1 MENLEV
7 VEQRVRGIMELYG
20 FETEPMK
27 LKPRVIISD
36 ELDKSVNGYFQLG
49 ESVEEDVI
57 ILRKDYEF
65 IEAALAHEL
74 THLLQVE
81 REGVEDPEY
90 WFEFEAIAVEEY
102 YQQYYLM
109 KNPNFIRFIDTN
121 LHGIGKEYHLN
132 RLFLLYR
139 KWTDDY
145 RKVNFTQAVVSVN
158 KILNK

>member
-20 FETEPMK
+20 FETEPLK
-27 LKPRVIISD
+27 LNPRVIISD

-49 ESVEEDVI
+49 ESVEDDVI
-57 ILRKDYEF
+57 VLREDYEF

-81 REGVEDPEY
+81 REGTDDPEY
-90 WFEFEAIAVEEY
+90 WFEFEAIAVEEHY
-102 YQQYYLM
+102 RLYYLT
-109 KNPNFIRFIDTN
+109 KTPKFIRFIDTK
-121 LHGIGKEYHLN
+121 LSGIGKEYHLN
-132 RLFLLYR
+132 RLFVLYR

-145 RKVNFTQAVVSVN
+145 RKLNFTQAVASVN
-158 KILNK
+158 KILSK